1 MNPQRILLGWACIA
15 LAFIAIA
22 LVATGLVEPPGL
34 REVRGGADLIS
45 VFASAVLV
53 PLVLFAFG
61 LWLIKGP
68 RRR

>member
-1 MNPQRILLGWACIA
+1 MNPQRILMGWACIA

-22 LVATGLVEPPGL
+22 LVATGLVDPPGL
-34 REVRGGADLIS
+34 RDVRGGSDLIV

-53 PLVLFAFG
+53 PLALFAFG

-68 RRR
+68 RKR

>member
-1 MNPQRILLGWACIA
+1 MNPQRILLGWTCIA

-22 LVATGLVEPPGL
+22 LVATGFVEPPGL
-34 REVRGGADLIS
+34 RDVRGGADLLA
-45 VFASAVLV
+45 VFGSAVLV

>member
-1 MNPQRILLGWACIA
+1 VNPQRILLGWTCIA

-34 REVRGGADLIS
+34 LA
-45 VFASAVLV
+45 VFGSAVLV
-53 PLVLFAFG
+53 PLALFAFG